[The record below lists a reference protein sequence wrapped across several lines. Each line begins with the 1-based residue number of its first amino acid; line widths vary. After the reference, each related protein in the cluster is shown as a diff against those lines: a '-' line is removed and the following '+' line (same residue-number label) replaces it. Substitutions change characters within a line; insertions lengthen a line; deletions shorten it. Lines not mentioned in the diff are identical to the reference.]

1 LSVDVTVEQHIGQ
14 PPEVVAAYAMDPSND
29 RDWIGALTRVEVLGD
44 GPIGPGTRV
53 RRVARFLGRDM
64 EYVNEITELT
74 RPKRL
79 AMKSVKAPFPMTVTY
94 QFEPDGDGT
103 LMRIHTGGDA
113 SGFYKVATPVL
124 SAMVRHGVK
133 ADLERLK
140 EKLEAQRR
148 ATGV

>member
-1 LSVDVTVEQHIGQ
+1 MTVEQKIGR
-14 PPEVVAAYAMDPSND
+14 PPEEVAAYAMDPAND

-44 GPIGPGTRV
+44 GPVAPGTRV

-94 QFEPDGDGT
+94 QFEPDGAGT

-113 SGFYKVATPVL
+113 SGFYKMATPVL
-124 SAMVRHGVK
+124 SAMVRRGV
-133 ADLERLK
+133 ASDLKRLK
-140 EKLEAQRR
+140 QRLEA
-148 ATGV
+148 